1 MDLTIASLSP
11 ILIAVAALLICLT
24 VHEFSHALAAYVQG
38 DTTARDAGRLTLN
51 PIPHIDPIGTLLL
64 PLLLM
69 AIPGNPIL
77 FAYAKPVPV
86 NPYNLRNPKRDN
98 GMVAL
103 AGPAVNFFVAI
114 VLGQIVQYLPAGPF
128 TNYLEIA
135 VLANV
140 MLAVFNII
148 PIPPLDG
155 SKMLFALL
163 PERLHNV
170 EVFLETYGMWILLP
184 LLLVFY
190 QVLSPLLY
198 FFFDLFTGRLW

>member
-1 MDLTIASLSP
+1 MPNTAQLFFLVAVILSA
-11 ILIAVAALLICLT
+11 II
-24 VHEFSHALAAYVQG
+24 HEYCHGWMADRLG
-38 DTTARDAGRLTLN
+38 DPTARLAGRLTLN
-51 PIPHIDPIGTLLL
+51 PIPHIDPIGTLLM

>member
-1 MDLTIASLSP
+1 
-11 ILIAVAALLICLT
+11 
-24 VHEFSHALAAYVQG
+24 
-38 DTTARDAGRLTLN
+38 
-51 PIPHIDPIGTLLL
+51 
-64 PLLLM
+64 
-69 AIPGNPIL
+69 
-77 FAYAKPVPV
+77 
-86 NPYNLRNPKRDN
+86 
-98 GMVAL
+98 MVAL